1 MEQSRENA
9 DGGILQENNT
19 GKTAVSALG
28 LHDRVNFFELVDDK
42 LDAEYHGAY
51 CLAAIDIE
59 HFKVFNK
66 WYGRER
72 GEEFLNAIALQLR
85 KLEQRSDSIAGY
97 FGGDN
102 FAILLPDQPELLE
115 MLQSELKQTTMEFG
129 NTIGFLPA
137 IGIYRIG
144 EEKAPAMTMYDYAL
158 TALSHVVGN
167 YERRSLVYSPSMTD
181 RVEEEL
187 RIMLEVKDA
196 LEQHQITFYVQP
208 KCRISNGKVV
218 GGEALVRWIHPAK
231 GMISP
236 AVFIPVLEKNGF
248 ISVLDRY
255 IWEEVCKKLRVWMDK
270 GLHPVPV
277 SINVSRMDILSMDVV
292 DYLDRLVEK
301 YQIEHR
307 MLKVEITESAYAE
320 NAEQILSTLQKLREA
335 GFSILMDDFGSGYSS
350 LNMLK
355 SVIVDVIKIDMRFLD
370 MEEDETEKGIGILE
384 SVINMSS
391 TMGIPVIVEGVE
403 TKKQEDYLF
412 GMGCRYAQGY
422 YYYKPMPADDF
433 EKLLDDERKL
443 DFDGI
448 YSKQVEQLHLRE
460 LMDVSMFND
469 TLINNIL
476 GPIAFYD
483 MYENDI
489 KITRVNEHYYQMLG
503 ASSAEASGYTKNF
516 WSHLYNSDRA
526 KVLSVFKQARDN
538 GMMGASDHGRIFRA
552 DGSTIRIHIRIFLL
566 REQEGHK
573 LYFGIISEYY
583 DMHEK
588 ENPSDIKE
596 GTKRP
601 DEVSELHIRQ
611 LEEQC
616 DDLPCSFGVAKIIL
630 GQGNKP
636 CDYEILYADKELQ
649 RASGCDIGRM
659 KAYSYEIFAP
669 DIDNLMKKCY
679 EAAYEG
685 TRTTHF
691 VYSKPTCRYLQMTL
705 YQYRSG
711 YVGAVLKDMT
721 KIYIY
726 EVVLRGRLMPYREV
740 YFIHL
745 NDDRYRMIYPDEN
758 SIMERGIYTEE
769 ISRYFKNE
777 MLNPDE
783 KENIRE
789 FLSVDGIKKALRYRD
804 SVEYCYRTGT
814 DGDTMEWCLTRFT
827 VGERVNGVV
836 ETVVMTMETVKD
848 ISKWKRE
855 KDSKFWW
862 RYE

>member
-1 MEQSRENA
+1 MKQSREKMDEGISQADNA
-9 DGGILQENNT
+9 
-19 GKTAVSALG
+19 GKAAVSSFG
-28 LHDRVNFFELVDDK
+28 LHDRTSFFDLADEK
-42 LDAEYHGAY
+42 LDREDHRDY

-66 WYGRER
+66 WYGREK
-72 GEEFLNAIALQLR
+72 GEEFLKAIALQLR
-85 KLEQRSDSIAGY
+85 KLEQNLDSIAGY

-102 FAILLPDQPELLE
+102 FAILLPNQPELLE
-115 MLQSELKQTTMEFG
+115 MLQSELKQTTMKFG
-129 NTIGFLPA
+129 NTVGFLPA

-144 EEKAPAMTMYDYAL
+144 EEKVSAMAMYDYAL
-158 TALSHVVGN
+158 TALSHVIGN

-187 RIMLEVKDA
+187 RIMLEVKEA
-196 LEQHQITFYVQP
+196 LEQQQITFYVQP

-218 GGEALVRWIHPAK
+218 GGEALVRWIHPTK

-248 ISVLDRY
+248 IGVLDRY
-255 IWEEVCKKLRVWMDK
+255 IWEEVCKKLRVWIDK

-301 YQIEHR
+301 YQIEHKL
-307 MLKVEITESAYAE
+307 LKVEITESAYAK
-320 NAEQILSTLQKLREA
+320 NAEQILSTLQRLREA

-370 MEEDETEKGIGILE
+370 MEEDETKKGIGILE

-391 TMGIPVIVEGVE
+391 TMGIPVVVEGVE

-422 YYYKPMPADDF
+422 YYYKPMPTDDF

-448 YSKQVEQLHLRE
+448 YSKQVEQLHVRE
-460 LMDVSMFND
+460 LLDGSMFND

-476 GPIAFYD
+476 GPVAFYD

-489 KITRVNEHYYQMLG
+489 TITRVNEHYYQMIG
-503 ASSAEASGYTKNF
+503 ASSAEDSEYTKCF
-516 WSHLYNSDRA
+516 WNHLYDSDRA
-526 KVLSVFKQARDN
+526 KVLSVFKQASDN
-538 GMMGASDHGRIFRA
+538 GIVGASDHGRIFRA

-566 REQEGHK
+566 QEQEGHK

-588 ENPSDIKE
+588 ENPADIE
-596 GTKRP
+596 AETKNP
-601 DEVSELHIRQ
+601 KEVSDLHVRQ
-611 LEEQC
+611 LEELC
-616 DDLPCSFGVAKIIL
+616 DDLPCSFGVARIIL
-630 GQGNKP
+630 DQEKKP

-659 KAYSYEIFAP
+659 KAYSYELFAP
-669 DIDNLMKKCY
+669 DIGNLMKKCY

-691 VYSKPTCRYLQMTL
+691 VYSKSTCRYLQMTL
-705 YQYRSG
+705 YQYRYG
-711 YVGAVLKDMT
+711 YVGAVLTDMT
-721 KIYIY
+721 KSYIY
-726 EVVLRGRLMPYREV
+726 EVVLKGRLMPYREV

-769 ISRYFKNE
+769 ISRYFKSE
-777 MLNPDE
+777 ELNPDE
-783 KENIRE
+783 KEKIRE
-789 FLSVDGIKKALRYRD
+789 FLSIDSIKKVLQYRD
-804 SVEYCYRTGT
+804 FVEYCYRRGT
-814 DGDTMEWCLTRFT
+814 DDDSTEWCVTRFT

-836 ETVVMTMETVKD
+836 ETVVMTAETVED
-848 ISKWKRE
+848 ISKWKQE
-855 KDSKFWW
+855 KDSKSWW
-862 RYE
+862 MY